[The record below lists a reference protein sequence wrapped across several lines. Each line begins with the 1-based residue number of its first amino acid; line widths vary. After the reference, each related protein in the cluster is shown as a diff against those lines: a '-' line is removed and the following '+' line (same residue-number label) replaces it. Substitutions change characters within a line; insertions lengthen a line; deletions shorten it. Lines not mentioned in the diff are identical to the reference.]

1 VLREDVL
8 RPINVTVIPD
18 GKGIFAAWGSVSP
31 AKTEFVQP
39 QKFASVSMAGRM
51 QSVQNPLV
59 ILRVS
64 MVFPLLQISANVIS
78 DGLALFVTFHIAL
91 RAVASAIALMGKFAS
106 AIRATTPLI

>member
-1 VLREDVL
+1 MLRQ
-8 RPINVTVIPD
+8 INVTVIPD

-64 MVFPLLQISANVIS
+64 MVFPLIANS
-78 DGLALFVTFHIAL
+78 ENLGLKRLSSSYT
-91 RAVASAIALMGKFAS
+91 
-106 AIRATTPLI
+106 